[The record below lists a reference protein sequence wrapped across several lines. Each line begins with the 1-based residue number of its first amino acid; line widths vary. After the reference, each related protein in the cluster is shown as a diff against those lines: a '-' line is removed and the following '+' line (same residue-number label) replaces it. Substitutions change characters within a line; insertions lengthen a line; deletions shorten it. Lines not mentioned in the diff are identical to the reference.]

1 MEFRY
6 KYAVF
11 GAGSVAKS
19 LIGSLPS
26 KTGDMG
32 PVAAVSYR
40 VASRIANTL
49 PAGYPVRA
57 PGEMDAAAAILFH
70 APQEQ
75 TEILLKLLERARIHW
90 VGRALVFC
98 DCDGPPA
105 ARARIEACG
114 ATTAVARRFGVPGR
128 LAISGSG
135 PALAAARR
143 IARALKVKPVD
154 ILPGSIDLFDAAV
167 TLATAAITPLIDC
180 TTSLLRTAGIRD
192 TDAARIASALFQQ
205 TAKDFAHSGKQSWSW
220 YMRQPDLERIERQIA
235 AAGASAEPILRRLLL
250 FAFDFFD
257 KYPDARA
264 ALAAN
269 GPASNSRSSHPGR
282 PLPTEHPGIR

>member
-19 LIGSLPS
+19 LIGRLPS
-26 KTGDMG
+26 NTGDMG

-49 PAGYPVRA
+49 RAGYPVRV
-57 PGEMDAAAAILFH
+57 PGELDAAGAILFH
-70 APQEQ
+70 APREQ
-75 TEILLKLLERARIHW
+75 MEILLKLLEKSRIHW
-90 VGRALVFC
+90 AGRALVFC

-105 ARARIEACG
+105 ARARFEACG
-114 ATTAVARRFGVPGR
+114 ATTAVARQFGIPGR

-135 PALAAARR
+135 LALAAAHR
-143 IARALKVKPVD
+143 IARALKVKPVE
-154 ILPGSIDLFDAAV
+154 IRPNSIDLFDAAV
-167 TLATAAITPLIDC
+167 SMATAAITPLIDC
-180 TTSLLRTAGIRD
+180 ATSLFRTAGIRD

-205 TAKDFAHSGKQSWSW
+205 TAKDYAHSGKQSWVW
-220 YMRQPDLERIERQIA
+220 YMRQPDLERMERQIA
-235 AAGASAEPILRRLLL
+235 AADLRAEPVLRKLLL
-250 FAFDFFD
+250 FALDFFD

-264 ALAAN
+264 ALAAT
-269 GPASNSRSSHPGR
+269 GAASNSRSSHPVR
-282 PLPTEHPGIR
+282 PLPTVHPGNR